1 MYLQE
6 RVKNYKVTLGIHPL
20 RKTSMEG
27 ITIMSKVPVLKT
39 MLTKDSQITVKVSDD
54 SDDMQGVGRE
64 KKKFWYSFKQRQ
76 MQHSACLRLG
86 KQLQRNGIWWFMWR
100 RDRISFSVNKAYT
113 CLESL
118 KSKDKNTQKNTGVR
132 KREEINSNS
141 SFVPSFIQSRWYS
154 RHLTTGLVQPGRM
167 YPLANQKNV
176 SCKEMV

>member
-64 KKKFWYSFKQRQ
+64 KKKF
-76 MQHSACLRLG
+76 
-86 KQLQRNGIWWFMWR
+86 
-100 RDRISFSVNKAYT
+100 
-113 CLESL
+113 
-118 KSKDKNTQKNTGVR
+118 
-132 KREEINSNS
+132 
-141 SFVPSFIQSRWYS
+141 
-154 RHLTTGLVQPGRM
+154 
-167 YPLANQKNV
+167 
-176 SCKEMV
+176 